1 MHTDLAC
8 TILFFNPKIRVLRE
22 ETRVS
27 RVRLHAERTT
37 TNLHECINGG
47 MSLQVAIG
55 VALRMVES
63 DL

>member
-1 MHTDLAC
+1 
-8 TILFFNPKIRVLRE
+8 VLRKK
-22 ETRVS
+22 TRVS

-37 TNLHECINGG
+37 TNLHERINGG